1 MRGSNRTTLL
11 LLLLVLCFATSVSA
25 FGAGSVA
32 DGSNFKEFVWRHGDI
47 VEVLRFL
54 PSSLITHTGFT
65 QLQRRQ
71 IYFGNWL
78 RDFSQ
83 VVDATCLE
91 NIPESILRAI
101 VSILAMMEFGY
112 ATDEFDVTRERLGC
126 YRHVEHIDNPRGYSS
141 NAQAIDP
148 RLRGP
153 VDPVE
158 LELDPDT
165 GMKNYIAN
173 SGKSWETSSDYIRD
187 QLSKCIDLG
196 RRGRAGDHAAQ
207 KESFIHL
214 GAALHTLEDFAA
226 HSNYIE
232 LCLQEFGEHAVFA
245 FVGDACRVPLP
256 AHFRTDRKVPPL
268 VTGTFGMLDIFHSLL
283 GEADDMAILQSQGSL
298 NQVQTHLGYGAT
310 AFDQLFDAIETGIA
324 SIQIFST
331 ENNALISQLKT
342 VHLIL
347 QKFVAEPSTSSDEE
361 ENCDD
366 CDKNSDNSPPTAK
379 KSHNS
384 VDPSIIW
391 QALEPLFFFHDRMK
405 KWLKEV
411 ATNDEESSGNT
422 SSEMSDLT
430 NQLVFK
436 AMRIV
441 IESSVKELRAT
452 LRAAKAR
459 VDKEAASSGSAAVYD
474 EGSSASDPSHSDLS
488 KDHFC
493 NVLNRPAGLVAT
505 VTTNWTTQ
513 KIVECWDNTELDAD
527 GVIDEILQIMHHPA
541 FVKDKSEIQE
551 YMYMTVD
558 KWWKDLPTAE
568 RSLLREKLTKDSV
581 RQREHE
587 DHHLLVQPNGRQGPA
602 HFPGSKAA
610 VVKALPRRSFPLE
623 WALKEIV
630 ADCLWF
636 DYEVP
641 KGLYAIPSNLL
652 DLRSDAELD
661 QDLLRYLPITDD
673 KNIWFYWHNGYEN
686 MYPTA
691 QRTVRAYQRRFSK
704 LGWKIRVVNREP
716 DSPLNI
722 GNFLDIDDPNIF
734 PAAFRDGTICG
745 DYPAQVNSDLV
756 RFPLLLRYGGLYA
769 DTGVLPI
776 GDLNRL
782 WNETVANVESPYE
795 ILTFGEAK
803 GQTVTNYFMAG
814 QRENIFFQ
822 HCHRFLIKLWGE
834 NGGRTSPSGIH
845 RSPLFKG
852 LPLAG
857 EGNTGLTWTEDGRT
871 ITLDEGRRILTDY
884 LFQGQVINMV
894 MGTVD
899 VEAGWDG
906 PRYGRNHIFAI
917 DFLTGSQLINHLTSW
932 NGPRQFELFSLCLPT
947 HGERETEDQR
957 EAREIVEQC
966 LTRSFGFKLAT
977 GLILRVMGDTLGA
990 LWKKNAESDNK
1001 PNTYAHWFR
1010 YATTYY
1016 NQSELPDPVDVFL
1029 TEPIKRGR
1037 LLEAE

>member
-1 MRGSNRTTLL
+1 MSEFHRARCMRHGQSSPLFLSHPLLHVYPNNQLHTRRDSRAAAAFVSVAMSSASRAVLL
-11 LLLLVLCFATSVSA
+11 LFLVLCFATSVSA

-32 DGSNFKEFVWRHGDI
+32 NGSNFKEFVWRHGDI

-54 PSSLITHTGFT
+54 PSSLVTNIGFT
-65 QLQRRQ
+65 QLERRQ

-141 NAQAIDP
+141 NANTIDS

-158 LELDPDT
+158 LEFDPAT

-187 QLSKCIDLG
+187 QLSKCIDFG

-232 LCLQEFGEHAVFA
+232 LCLQEVGEEDVFT
-245 FVGDACRVPLP
+245 FVGDACRMSLP
-256 AHFRTDRKVPPL
+256 SHFESDRKVAPL

-324 SIQIFST
+324 SIQTFSS
-331 ENNALISQLKT
+331 ENNGLISQLKT
-342 VHLIL
+342 VHLVL
-347 QKFVAEPSTSSDEE
+347 QKLKPESPAASDDEGADNGSSKSSGDASTS
-361 ENCDD
+361 
-366 CDKNSDNSPPTAK
+366 P
-379 KSHNS
+379 NS
-384 VDPSIIW
+384 VDPSLVW

-411 ATNDEESSGNT
+411 GTSDDQDASGNT

-430 NQLVFK
+430 NQLVFR

-493 NVLNRPAGLVAT
+493 NVLNRPAGLIAT
-505 VTTNWTTQ
+505 VTTNWATQ
-513 KIVECWDNTELDAD
+513 EIVKCWDDTELDAEKA
-527 GVIDEILQIMHHPA
+527 IDEILTIMHHPA
-541 FVKDKSEIQE
+541 FVKNKSQIQE
-551 YMYMTVD
+551 YMSMTVD
-558 KWWKDLPTAE
+558 HWWKDLPEAE
-568 RSLLREKLTKDSV
+568 RSILREKLTKESV

-587 DHHLLVQPNGRQGPA
+587 DHHLLVQPNGRQGPG
-602 HFPGSKAA
+602 HFPGSKVA
-610 VVKALPRRSFPLE
+610 VVQAKPRRSFPLE

-630 ADCLWF
+630 ADSLWIF
-636 DYEVP
+636 QTTVKY
-641 KGLYAIPSNLL
+641 LL
-652 DLRSDAELD
+652 
-661 QDLLRYLPITDD
+661 LPFKLIT
-673 KNIWFYWHNGYEN
+673 
-686 MYPTA
+686 
-691 QRTVRAYQRRFSK
+691 
-704 LGWKIRVVNREP
+704 
-716 DSPLNI
+716 
-722 GNFLDIDDPNIF
+722 
-734 PAAFRDGTICG
+734 
-745 DYPAQVNSDLV
+745 LV
-756 RFPLLLRYGGLYA
+756 RDKASGFFAGLSRK
-769 DTGVLPI
+769 
-776 GDLNRL
+776 NR
-782 WNETVANVESPYE
+782 
-795 ILTFGEAK
+795 
-803 GQTVTNYFMAG
+803 
-814 QRENIFFQ
+814 
-822 HCHRFLIKLWGE
+822 
-834 NGGRTSPSGIH
+834 
-845 RSPLFKG
+845 
-852 LPLAG
+852 
-857 EGNTGLTWTEDGRT
+857 
-871 ITLDEGRRILTDY
+871 
-884 LFQGQVINMV
+884 
-894 MGTVD
+894 
-899 VEAGWDG
+899 
-906 PRYGRNHIFAI
+906 
-917 DFLTGSQLINHLTSW
+917 
-932 NGPRQFELFSLCLPT
+932 RQ
-947 HGERETEDQR
+947 Q
-957 EAREIVEQC
+957 
-966 LTRSFGFKLAT
+966 
-977 GLILRVMGDTLGA
+977 
-990 LWKKNAESDNK
+990 
-1001 PNTYAHWFR
+1001 
-1010 YATTYY
+1010 
-1016 NQSELPDPVDVFL
+1016 PV
-1029 TEPIKRGR
+1029 PQ
-1037 LLEAE
+1037 

>member
-1 MRGSNRTTLL
+1 MWRRPVRISSCARNARVVGYASLFVSFTYCAPSDRTLRVYTRRDLRPTTTIVTVEMSNAGRTALL
-11 LLLLVLCFATSVSA
+11 LFLVLCFASSASA

-32 DGSNFKEFVWRHGDI
+32 NGSNFKEFVWRHGDI

-54 PSSLITHTGFT
+54 PSSLVTNIGFT
-65 QLQRRQ
+65 QLERRQ

-141 NAQAIDP
+141 NANSIDS

-158 LELDPDT
+158 LEFDADT

-173 SGKSWETSSDYIRD
+173 SGNSWETASDYIRD
-187 QLSKCIDLG
+187 QLTKCIDLG

-232 LCLQEFGEHAVFA
+232 LCLQELGEEDVFA
-245 FVGDACRVPLP
+245 FVGDHCRLALP
-256 AHFRTDRKVPPL
+256 SHLKSDRKVAPL

-298 NQVQTHLGYGAT
+298 NEVQTHLGYGAT
-310 AFDQLFDAIETGIA
+310 AFEQLFTAIESGIA
-324 SIQIFST
+324 SIQTFSS

-347 QKFVAEPSTSSDEE
+347 QKLKPETPAASDDDDSDDNNSSKASADANKAED
-361 ENCDD
+361 
-366 CDKNSDNSPPTAK
+366 
-379 KSHNS
+379 S
-384 VDPSIIW
+384 VDPSLVW

-411 ATNDEESSGNT
+411 GASDDQDSSGNT

-430 NQLVFK
+430 NQLVFR

-493 NVLNRPAGLVAT
+493 NVLNRPAGLIAT

-513 KIVECWDNTELDAD
+513 EIVKCWDDKELDA
-527 GVIDEILQIMHHPA
+527 GKSIDEILTIMHHPA
-541 FVKDKSEIQE
+541 FVKNKSQIQE
-551 YMYMTVD
+551 YMHMTVEH
-558 KWWKDLPTAE
+558 WWKDLPEAE
-568 RSLLREKLTKDSV
+568 RSLLREKLTKESV

-602 HFPGSKAA
+602 HFPGSKAT
-610 VVKALPRRSFPLE
+610 VVQAKPRRSFPLE

-630 ADCLWF
+630 ADSLWMF
-636 DYEVP
+636 
-641 KGLYAIPSNLL
+641 
-652 DLRSDAELD
+652 
-661 QDLLRYLPITDD
+661 QT
-673 KNIWFYWHNGYEN
+673 
-686 MYPTA
+686 
-691 QRTVRAYQRRFSK
+691 
-704 LGWKIRVVNREP
+704 
-716 DSPLNI
+716 
-722 GNFLDIDDPNIF
+722 
-734 PAAFRDGTICG
+734 TIK
-745 DYPAQVNSDLV
+745 Y
-756 RFPLLLRYGGLYA
+756 LLLPFKL
-769 DTGVLPI
+769 I
-776 GDLNRL
+776 
-782 WNETVANVESPYE
+782 TVAKDKVSGV
-795 ILTFGEAK
+795 F
-803 GQTVTNYFMAG
+803 AG
-814 QRENIFFQ
+814 KSRKN
-822 HCHRFLIKLWGE
+822 
-834 NGGRTSPSGIH
+834 
-845 RSPLFKG
+845 
-852 LPLAG
+852 
-857 EGNTGLTWTEDGRT
+857 
-871 ITLDEGRRILTDY
+871 
-884 LFQGQVINMV
+884 
-894 MGTVD
+894 
-899 VEAGWDG
+899 
-906 PRYGRNHIFAI
+906 
-917 DFLTGSQLINHLTSW
+917 
-932 NGPRQFELFSLCLPT
+932 
-947 HGERETEDQR
+947 
-957 EAREIVEQC
+957 
-966 LTRSFGFKLAT
+966 
-977 GLILRVMGDTLGA
+977 
-990 LWKKNAESDNK
+990 WK
-1001 PNTYAHWFR
+1001 
-1010 YATTYY
+1010 
-1016 NQSELPDPVDVFL
+1016 QQPV
-1029 TEPIKRGR
+1029 PQ
-1037 LLEAE
+1037 